1 VYAALCISRRLIL
14 YASCACPIPGGIKM
28 LLNDRQ
34 YEFFEEG
41 ITIKSVIEKMNYIYP
56 KLVVRVNDVL
66 IEKEDYEKTVLS
78 ENDDVKIYHLLAGG

>member
-1 VYAALCISRRLIL
+1 
-14 YASCACPIPGGIKM
+14 M

-66 IEKEDYEKTVLS
+66 IEKEDYEKTVLF
-78 ENDDVKIYHLLAGG
+78 EKDDVKIYHLLAGG

>member
-1 VYAALCISRRLIL
+1 
-14 YASCACPIPGGIKM
+14 M

-66 IEKEDYEKTVLS
+66 IEKEDYDKTVLF
-78 ENDDVKIYHLLAGG
+78 EKDDVKIYHLLAGG

>member
-1 VYAALCISRRLIL
+1 
-14 YASCACPIPGGIKM
+14 M
-28 LLNDRQ
+28 LLNDRP